1 MDCIEQIRDIVVS
14 EINPDQIVL
23 FGSRARGDY
32 CEDSD
37 YDILILKSL
46 FKNRRKTLK
55 DLRVSLY
62 KKGVCV
68 AMDIL
73 LLDTAKYVQLSDVNG
88 LVYRDIKQEGKV
100 IYGRL

>member
-1 MDCIEQIRDIVVS
+1 MDCVEQIRDIIIS
-14 EINPDQIVL
+14 EVNPDKIIL

-32 CEDSD
+32 NEDSD
-37 YDILILKSL
+37 YDILILKSH

-73 LLDTAKYVQLSDVNG
+73 LLDTDKYVQLTNANG
-88 LVYRDIKQEGKV
+88 LVYKDIKQEGRV
-100 IYGRL
+100 IYG

>member
-1 MDCIEQIRDIVVS
+1 MDCVEQIRDIIVS
-14 EINPDQIVL
+14 EVSPDKIIL
-23 FGSRARGDY
+23 FGSQARGDY

-37 YDILILKSL
+37 YDILILKSQ
-46 FKNRRKTLK
+46 FKNRRKTLN
-55 DLRVSLY
+55 DLRITLY

-88 LVYRDIKQEGKV
+88 LVYTNIKREGRV
-100 IYGRL
+100 IYG

>member
-1 MDCIEQIRDIVVS
+1 MDCVEQIRDIIVS
-14 EINPDQIVL
+14 EVNPDKIFL
-23 FGSRARGDY
+23 FGSRSRGDY

-37 YDILILKSL
+37 YDFLILKSQ
-46 FKNRRKTLK
+46 FKNRRKTLN
-55 DLRVSLY
+55 DLRITLY

-88 LVYRDIKQEGKV
+88 LVYTNIKREGRV
-100 IYGRL
+100 IYG